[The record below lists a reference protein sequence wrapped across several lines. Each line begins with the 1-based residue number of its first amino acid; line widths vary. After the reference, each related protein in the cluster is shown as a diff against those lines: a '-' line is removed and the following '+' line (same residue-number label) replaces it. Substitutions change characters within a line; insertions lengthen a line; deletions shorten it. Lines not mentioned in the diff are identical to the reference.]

1 MFIVALLILCLLGL
15 FFRGACRES
24 RRPWL
29 ITLVSLAFSAGL
41 FILVQC
47 METGGSEGPFLITVL
62 AAGFAAGSLA
72 GEVIFHRR
80 QE

>member
-1 MFIVALLILCLLGL
+1 MLIVIVVFLILFLLGL
-15 FFRGACRES
+15 FFRGACREN

-29 ITLVSLAFSAGL
+29 VTLVSLALSAGL
-41 FILVQC
+41 YILVQRI
-47 METGGSEGPFLITVL
+47 ETGGSEGLFLITVL

-80 QE
+80 

>member
-1 MFIVALLILCLLGL
+1 MLIVVLLVLFLLGL

-29 ITLVSLAFSAGL
+29 ITLVSLAFSTGL

-62 AAGFAAGSLA
+62 VAGFAAGSLA

-80 QE
+80 